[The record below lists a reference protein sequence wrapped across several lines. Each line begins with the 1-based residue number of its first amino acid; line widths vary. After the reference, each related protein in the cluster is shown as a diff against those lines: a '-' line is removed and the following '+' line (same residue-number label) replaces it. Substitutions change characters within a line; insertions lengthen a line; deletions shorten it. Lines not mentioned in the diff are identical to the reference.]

1 MFKFSSRTK
10 YGGGGA
16 CGVSTMSGGGGGGAG
31 GGSSAAFGAGN
42 HNGGTIYNPIFDD
55 LSEGTIIEQFMPVDP
70 RRLHRIWRRIY
81 LQDPIAGP
89 AIELM
94 RDIPWSSWEIT
105 GCNGDATI
113 RKFYEDAFNAIGA
126 VALMPELTGEF
137 LAMGKY
143 IAHLIFDDQKGFFTH
158 CIVQDPDFVKIG
170 NVPIPGWQPN
180 LDLIPTPEMRAWATS
195 QDPRNIEIQDML
207 GPYTEDLRS
216 GKQIPL
222 LPENTIYVAR
232 RTAPY
237 DNIGAS
243 IFTRI
248 LMFVAYEKALVN
260 ATISTAKRRAARIR
274 HIKVG
279 IDDVWDPEPHTI
291 QEIAD
296 AFMNADTDPVGA
308 IVATRTGVET
318 SEVGGNTLQDI
329 IKISDE
335 WEFIQKGKMSAL
347 GISDAFLS
355 GEATYNSMEQLV
367 SVFLDRMRALRAFH
381 VHHFLDEIA
390 KRLAR
395 KHEYVKRTE
404 AELRH
409 GVRIGRSRTRYG
421 TLDYTDDELILPGY
435 AFAKTLRPVADRDY
449 MDILQQLRDQG
460 VPVTAADWMA
470 SAGYDVDNVSKE
482 ALDEDL
488 KMRKRFS
495 AHNAAVAAYAPDAEA
510 GEGGG
515 GGSSAVDFGG
525 GGDAMDELGLGGGD
539 EGGVE
544 DALGDLGGE
553 GGEAGPEAGGEE
565 GGGGGEAPVKA
576 SSFVDPAVQAVS
588 DLPLWSQQD
597 RFLGVDRATA
607 LRAAKKVVTAL
618 GRRQAGTLTTQQVRT
633 ACQTGNAQR
642 DQVVQYV
649 LCRAGLLKNVKIGR
663 DVAED
668 VAREL
673 CDRRVAGLVD
683 ELAWVQAMTFKKS
696 TAPSQ
701 AKTNKKSPVHQLRSP
716 SLVEQSHLDPKTG
729 RLTFRAGGTSKTLV
743 TGYTTESKILK
754 A

>member
-1 MFKFSSRTK
+1 MFKFASRTK
-10 YGGGGA
+10 YAGGS
-16 CGVSTMSGGGGGGAG
+16 CGVSTMSGGGGAGGGG
-31 GGSSAAFGAGN
+31 GGSSGTFGSGQN
-42 HNGGTIYNPIFDD
+42 NGGTLYNPIFDD
-55 LSEGTIIEQFMPVDP
+55 LSEGTIVEQFMPVDP

-137 LAMGKY
+137 LSMGKY

-195 QDPRNIEIQDML
+195 QDPRNIEIQDLL
-207 GPYTEDLRS
+207 GPYTDDLRS

-435 AFAKTLRPVADRDY
+435 AFSKTLRPVADRDY
-449 MDILQQLRDQG
+449 MDILEQLRNQG

-525 GGDAMDELGLGGGD
+525 GGDALDELGLGGD

-544 DALGDLGGE
+544 DALGDLGG
-553 GGEAGPEAGGEE
+553 GEEPAGGEE
-565 GGGGGEAPVKA
+565 GGGEAPVKA
-576 SSFVDPAVQAVS
+576 SSFIDPAVQAVAE
-588 DLPLWSQQD
+588 LPLWAQQD

-607 LRAAKKVVTAL
+607 LQAAKKVVTAL

-633 ACQTGNAQR
+633 ACRTGNAQR

-696 TAPSQ
+696 TTPQ
-701 AKTNKKSPVHQLRSP
+701 IEKKGLIRQLKTPAMPGGSGKLIA
-716 SLVEQSHLDPKTG
+716 TG
-729 RLTFRAGGTSKTLV
+729 F
-743 TGYTTESKILK
+743 TTEPKILK

>member
-1 MFKFSSRTK
+1 MFKFASRTK
-10 YGGGGA
+10 YAGGS
-16 CGVSTMSGGGGGGAG
+16 CGVSTMSGGGGAGGGG
-31 GGSSAAFGAGN
+31 GGSSGTFGSGQN
-42 HNGGTIYNPIFDD
+42 NGGTLYNPIFDD
-55 LSEGTIIEQFMPVDP
+55 LSEGTIVEQFMPVDP

-137 LAMGKY
+137 LSMGKY

-195 QDPRNIEIQDML
+195 QDPRNIEIQDLL
-207 GPYTEDLRS
+207 GPYTDDLRS

-435 AFAKTLRPVADRDY
+435 AFSKTLRPVADRDY
-449 MDILQQLRDQG
+449 MDILEQLRNQG

-525 GGDAMDELGLGGGD
+525 GGDALDELGLGGD

-544 DALGDLGGE
+544 DALGDLGG
-553 GGEAGPEAGGEE
+553 GEEPAGGEE
-565 GGGGGEAPVKA
+565 GGGEAPVKA
-576 SSFVDPAVQAVS
+576 SSFVDPAVQAVT
-588 DLPLWSQQD
+588 DLPLWTQQD

-607 LRAAKKVVTAL
+607 LQAAKKVVTAL

-633 ACQTGNAQR
+633 ACRTGNAQR

-696 TAPSQ
+696 TTPQ
-701 AKTNKKSPVHQLRSP
+701 IEKKGLIRQLKTPAMPGGSGKLIA
-716 SLVEQSHLDPKTG
+716 TG
-729 RLTFRAGGTSKTLV
+729 F
-743 TGYTTESKILK
+743 TTEPKILK

>member
-10 YGGGGA
+10 YAGGS
-16 CGVSTMSGGGGGGAG
+16 CGVSTMSGGGGAGGGG
-31 GGSSAAFGAGN
+31 GGSSGTFGSGQN
-42 HNGGTIYNPIFDD
+42 NGGTLYNPIFDD
-55 LSEGTIIEQFMPVDP
+55 LSEGTIVEQFMPVDP

-137 LAMGKY
+137 LSMGKY

-195 QDPRNIEIQDML
+195 QDPRNIEIQDLL
-207 GPYTEDLRS
+207 GPYTDDLRS

-279 IDDVWDPEPHTI
+279 IDEVWEPEPHTI

-329 IKISDE
+329 VKISDE

-435 AFAKTLRPVADRDY
+435 AFSKTLRPVADRDY
-449 MDILQQLRDQG
+449 MDILEQLRNQG

-525 GGDAMDELGLGGGD
+525 GGDALDELGLGGD

-544 DALGDLGGE
+544 DALGDLGG
-553 GGEAGPEAGGEE
+553 GEEPAGGEE
-565 GGGGGEAPVKA
+565 GGGEAPVKA
-576 SSFVDPAVQAVS
+576 SSFVDPAVQAVT
-588 DLPLWSQQD
+588 DLPLWTQQD

-607 LRAAKKVVTAL
+607 LQAAKKVVTAL

-633 ACQTGNAQR
+633 ACRTGNAQR

-696 TAPSQ
+696 TTPQ
-701 AKTNKKSPVHQLRSP
+701 IEKKGLIRQLKTPAMPGGSGKLIA
-716 SLVEQSHLDPKTG
+716 TG
-729 RLTFRAGGTSKTLV
+729 F
-743 TGYTTESKILK
+743 TTEPKILK

>member
-10 YGGGGA
+10 YAGGS
-16 CGVSTMSGGGGGGAG
+16 CGVSTMSGGGGAGGGG
-31 GGSSAAFGAGN
+31 GGSSGTFGSGQN
-42 HNGGTIYNPIFDD
+42 NGGTLYNPIFDD
-55 LSEGTIIEQFMPVDP
+55 LSEGTIVEQFMPVDP

-137 LAMGKY
+137 LSMGKY

-195 QDPRNIEIQDML
+195 QDPRNIEIQDLL
-207 GPYTEDLRS
+207 GPYTDDLRS

-279 IDDVWDPEPHTI
+279 IDEVWEPEPHTI

-329 IKISDE
+329 VKISDE

-435 AFAKTLRPVADRDY
+435 AFSKTLRPVADRDY
-449 MDILQQLRDQG
+449 MDILEQLRNQG

-525 GGDAMDELGLGGGD
+525 GGDALDELGLGGD

-544 DALGDLGGE
+544 DALGDLGG
-553 GGEAGPEAGGEE
+553 GEEPAGGEE
-565 GGGGGEAPVKA
+565 GGGEAPVKA
-576 SSFVDPAVQAVS
+576 SSFVDPAVQAVT
-588 DLPLWSQQD
+588 DLPLWTQQD

-607 LRAAKKVVTAL
+607 LQAAKKVVTAL
-618 GRRQAGTLTTQQVRT
+618 GRRQAGSLTTQQVRT
-633 ACQTGNAQR
+633 ACRTGNAQR

-696 TAPSQ
+696 TTPQ
-701 AKTNKKSPVHQLRSP
+701 IEKKGLIRQLKTPAMPGGSGKLIA
-716 SLVEQSHLDPKTG
+716 TG
-729 RLTFRAGGTSKTLV
+729 F
-743 TGYTTESKILK
+743 TTEPKILK

>member
-1 MFKFSSRTK
+1 MFKFASRSK
-10 YGGGGA
+10 YAAGA
-16 CGVSTMSGGGGGGAG
+16 CGVSSLSGGGAG
-31 GGSSAAFGAGN
+31 GMGGGLGGGGLLGGSQ
-42 HNGGTIYNPIFDD
+42 NGGTLYNPIFDD

-94 RDIPWSSWEIT
+94 RDIPWSTWEIT

-143 IAHLIFDDQKGFFTH
+143 IAHLIFDDMKGFFTH
-158 CIVQDPDFVKIG
+158 CIVQDPDFIKIG

-180 LDLIPTPEMRAWATS
+180 LDLMPTPEMRAWATS

-207 GPYTEDLRS
+207 GPYTDDLRS

-260 ATISTAKRRAARIR
+260 STISTAKRRASRIR

-279 IDDVWDPEPHTI
+279 IDDVWEPEPHTI
-291 QEIAD
+291 QEVAD

-308 IVATRTGVET
+308 IVATRTGVEST
-318 SEVGGNTLQDI
+318 EVGGNTLQDVV
-329 IKISDE
+329 KISDE
-335 WEFIQKGKMSAL
+335 WEFLQKGKMSAL

-404 AELRH
+404 AERSH

-435 AFAKTLRPVADRDY
+435 AFSKTLRPVADRDY

-470 SAGYDVDNVSKE
+470 SAGYDADNVSQE
-482 ALDEDL
+482 ALKEDL
-488 KMRKRFS
+488 AMRKRFS
-495 AHNAAVAAYAPDAEA
+495 AHNAAVAAFAPDAEA
-510 GEGGG
+510 GSGGG

-525 GGDAMDELGLGGGD
+525 GGDALSELGIGGD
-539 EGGVE
+539 EGG
-544 DALGDLGGE
+544 GDLDLG
-553 GGEAGPEAGGEE
+553 GGEE
-565 GGGGGEAPVKA
+565 GGGEAPEGGGEEAVKA
-576 SSFVDPAVQAVS
+576 SSYEDPMVRAVR
-588 DLPLWSQQD
+588 DLPIWATQS
-597 RFLGVDRATA
+597 RFLGVDRDVA
-607 LRAAKKVVTAL
+607 LRSAKKIVAL
-618 GRRQAGTLTTQQVRT
+618 MGRRDAATLTTQQVRT

-642 DQVVQYV
+642 DQIVQYV
-649 LCRAGLLKNVKIGR
+649 LCRAGLIRNVKIGR

-673 CDRRVAGLVD
+673 CDRRVPGLVD
-683 ELAWVQAMTFKKS
+683 ELAWVQAMTFKK
-696 TAPSQ
+696 TTTPRMEKKGLIRQLKAPGMPGGSGKLI
-701 AKTNKKSPVHQLRSP
+701 A
-716 SLVEQSHLDPKTG
+716 TG
-729 RLTFRAGGTSKTLV
+729 F
-743 TGYTTESKILK
+743 TTEAKILK